1 MVGEGFSIVKLL
13 QMATEV
19 KPLCI
24 VVGTHHFVQMSELD
38 FQSEGINKKDIAS
51 VLWITP
57 VGATVPPITSINLRK
72 KFPNMAV
79 SLLSNN
85 KTDIDMS
92 YFDAI
97 SNVDCI
103 SFRLSSTFMALPKW
117 VLFRSEPVMSI
128 SEQIIHEFKLR

>member
-38 FQSEGINKKDIAS
+38 FQSEGINKNDIAS

-79 SLLSNN
+79 SLLSNH
-85 KTDIDMS
+85 KTDKYHS
-92 YFDAI
+92 YI
-97 SNVDCI
+97 RI
-103 SFRLSSTFMALPKW
+103 SFLILTSFLSDIHKRLWFI
-117 VLFRSEPVMSI
+117 RSGSCFGRNPS
-128 SEQIIHEFKLR
+128 

>member
-79 SLLSNN
+79 S
-85 KTDIDMS
+85 
-92 YFDAI
+92 
-97 SNVDCI
+97 V
-103 SFRLSSTFMALPKW
+103 LPNHKMDNIT
-117 VLFRSEPVMSI
+117 LIYRYHF
-128 SEQIIHEFKLR
+128 

>member
-13 QMATEV
+13 QVATEV

-79 SLLSNN
+79 SLLLFH
-85 KTDIDMS
+85 KTDKETISPS
-92 YFDAI
+92 YLDTI
-97 SNVDCI
+97 SNFDFI
-103 SFRLSSTFMALPKW
+103 SFRHS
-117 VLFRSEPVMSI
+117 
-128 SEQIIHEFKLR
+128 

>member
-79 SLLSNN
+79 SLLPNH
-85 KTDIDMS
+85 KTDNIS
-92 YFDAI
+92 FFDFDTI

-103 SFRLSSTFMALPKW
+103 SFRHSSTCMALPKW

-128 SEQIIHEFKLR
+128 

>member
-79 SLLSNN
+79 CLLRNH
-85 KTDIDMS
+85 KTDCESQRM
-92 YFDAI
+92 
-97 SNVDCI
+97 
-103 SFRLSSTFMALPKW
+103 TFI
-117 VLFRSEPVMSI
+117 FGY
-128 SEQIIHEFKLR
+128 HF

>member
-13 QMATEV
+13 QMAMEV

-79 SLLSNN
+79 SLLPNHKIFNIRTEN
-85 KTDIDMS
+85 KANLNAR
-92 YFDAI
+92 YFM
-97 SNVDCI
+97 VLGLCEH
-103 SFRLSSTFMALPKW
+103 PK
-117 VLFRSEPVMSI
+117 
-128 SEQIIHEFKLR
+128 

>member
-1 MVGEGFSIVKLL
+1 MVGEGFSIVRLL

-19 KPLCI
+19 KPLCV

-79 SLLSNN
+79 SPIKKIIKWIIYTLF
-85 KTDIDMS
+85 S
-92 YFDAI
+92 YLDTI
-97 SNVDCI
+97 SNLDYI
-103 SFRLSSTFMALPKW
+103 SFRHS
-117 VLFRSEPVMSI
+117 
-128 SEQIIHEFKLR
+128 

>member
-1 MVGEGFSIVKLL
+1 MIRKWQPNIFIGLQMVGEGFSIVKLL
-13 QMATEV
+13 QMAIEV

-38 FQSEGINKKDIAS
+38 FQSEGINKKDISS

-79 SLLSNN
+79 SLSPNH
-85 KTDIDMS
+85 KMVRVSHIYPS
-92 YFDAI
+92 
-97 SNVDCI
+97 
-103 SFRLSSTFMALPKW
+103 R
-117 VLFRSEPVMSI
+117 VLTPFPS
-128 SEQIIHEFKLR
+128 

>member
-13 QMATEV
+13 QMAMEV

-79 SLLSNN
+79 CLLPNH
-85 KTDIDMS
+85 KTDCEIS
-92 YFDAI
+92 YLDTI
-97 SNVDCI
+97 SNFDCI
-103 SFRLSSTFMALPKW
+103 SFRHS
-117 VLFRSEPVMSI
+117 
-128 SEQIIHEFKLR
+128 